1 MNNCTYRLT
10 LPNGEERE
18 IKGKAAM
25 KAFLV
30 QEGMA
35 TFFPNGF
42 NPNAST
48 LATTDLN
55 AMFNDVLAEEIAK
68 DEAKAQ
74 KQRAPKAPAKPRT
87 ASQAAASAAKNT
99 AAALVNAIDGL
110 SALFGQT
117 PPTDGTI
124 NLNSGIPV
132 KIDAETYAKAKPLF
146 QQAIAN
152 LGDAGSDLKEAMR
165 AVVRMVL
172 DKSGIQAARNMQP
185 YVVQFIEDVQNERQA
200 TNGEQDVPSAT
211 DNLESDS
218 SQPGTER
225 AVVYPVQGD
234 AGAVPGN
241 AGSPGGSA
249 NREAGG
255 GQPGG
260 AGLSTGGAAAG
271 GERGDFGVYRGDPAA
286 VAARVASGADF
297 SERGSDVGFDGV
309 RNDPIP
315 AAEVDRVAVTGNDRL
330 TKERLQRQA
339 DATPVKPGDLENV
352 KATLPYLL
360 EGQQEDVFKAETRFA
375 KPDGYGMLF
384 TNGTGTGKTF
394 TGLGVVK
401 RMTRQG
407 RGNILI
413 VVPDEKI
420 MDDWR
425 DSGKALGLDITPL
438 ADTKDAGKGLV
449 VTTYA
454 NLGQNDAL
462 ARRQWDMVV
471 ADEAHELMKSAD
483 GKVTTYLANLR
494 AITHHPDGASQ
505 RHTML
510 NRKDIDALAKISE
523 QITANTKILNNTDT
537 MEEMMTSV
545 RAENTRL
552 QKEADA
558 LAAKLREASD
568 AVRAEVASMQGD
580 KRARLLA
587 LSATPFAYEFTV
599 DWANGY
605 LFDYNEGQASDRTE
619 FRGYNQGSNKDRFF
633 MTHFGYSMRYNK
645 LTKPDPS
652 KVDTGL
658 LQRNFN
664 THLRKTGALSS
675 RMLDVQAD
683 YDRRFVLVDSA
694 IGNQIDDALNWISEK
709 RREAGREDMG
719 FATLGDLI
727 NEKFDHLSRRYLL
740 EAIKATEVV
749 PIVRQHMALGRK
761 VVVFHDYK
769 KGGGFNPFDI
779 KMPGNASES
788 ASAEEVKALNNFRA
802 AVAEF
807 RSKFKTLVNAPLGT
821 LDSPIEVF
829 KREFPDVLLVNGDEK
844 KSALL
849 DRYKKFQDDAS
860 GPQVMLVQS
869 AKNKGWSGHDTTGK
883 HQRVLI
889 NLGQPTAPTTAIQ
902 QEGRIYRTGQVTDAI
917 MRYLNTG
924 TSWEKTAFAQTIAGR
939 ASAAENLGMG
949 EQARALKDSFISAFE
964 ESDSF
969 PPGHDGEGKGGKER
983 DKLSNAVLTAY
994 DRAKTY
1000 YWATQKKNSKTK
1012 AQEGKDYFATPEP
1025 VGYKMA
1031 EWLDLRGGESSLE
1044 PSAGHGAIARW
1055 LPENTNRTAIE
1066 PSNPLRARL
1075 AMAMDASR
1083 DRLVDG
1089 TFEEHAIVNK
1099 YDGIAMNPPF
1109 GVGGKTAIEHLTKAA
1124 NHLRDGGRIV
1134 ALIPTGPAADKRFD
1148 QWMYGESERPSKPI
1162 FSSEAA
1168 GEIHRGDTVEYSH
1181 QGYEWKIVVSGI
1193 ETSKGIT
1200 NGAGRPT
1207 KFLKGKNPL
1216 GLDGGGLVDN
1226 LINLPEGASIKV
1238 TPGPRTETYR
1248 AAENL
1253 YMVGEVKLPSATF
1266 ERAGTNVA
1274 TRIVIIDKQTDG
1286 SRAPQQT
1293 RNIDLSNATDIKELF
1308 DRLEEM
1314 SMPPRVMTQAQQAQ
1328 ANADKAQAPSQPVAP
1343 QVKTPKAANPDAVG
1357 TVDRGD
1363 AEIIEHVTKKGKT
1376 LRGIIKTDLLREEA
1390 EKIDPYTFRKDGGWF
1405 IRQEYLKPEGGDIAF
1420 SRKDESPL
1428 AQEVREAAAA
1438 LDAANEMG
1446 DAMDRADPD
1455 TITLEDFMSAGEA
1468 RMNAEKAM
1476 VEALARAPDDG
1487 FAVEGLTPDGR
1498 MLVVTPSASEPGR
1511 WQLTRFGRDGE
1522 PWGDTRFNTKEMAL
1536 KYMVEEAIP
1545 SSLRHVDAAFS
1556 RGAGNAYAGVNWVE
1570 SADQSA
1576 ATIVA
1581 NAIRADNQNQPGT
1594 YAYTIVEPARGRLG
1608 AGFGNS
1614 GAARAQNLT
1623 DAVSRKA
1630 REFGAAFGRRVVF
1643 VRPDRGS
1650 PSFFNGF
1657 ILAKSDPNT
1666 IYVNINADVNLM
1678 SILGHEFYEGL
1689 LVQNPKLHNWFVNET
1704 LRHIKDGA
1712 LDTYFEKLK
1721 RSGDKQDFHGKFKEL
1736 LADFTGDALADPEF
1750 RRSLEQTDQSKFRQL
1765 IRAFRNFLIQTLSKM
1780 RARVTGSGLTGD
1792 KALGSEQYFKDVQA
1806 LRDVLR
1812 KVIQQ
1817 SNSGG
1822 NLKTYL
1828 ENGGAMFSRGAESQK
1843 VVDDAE
1849 TASELRQEG
1858 LDTRVQTASG
1868 KTWAFDRFAEA
1879 GIQKGSA
1886 TQAMKDAVS
1895 LTGLDLGLKVEISD
1909 DLPDAVPMSYDHQ
1922 ADVVYVNRTFAH
1934 SPRWQMAQWM
1944 AEEVLHALDSA
1955 RPGRMLSAN
1964 AAAFDFNS
1972 GSIANEVAEHF
1983 AANGPLSDW
1992 LAYPLAQKSMTQSVV
2007 KAELF
2012 ARLGVIYFGQ
2022 PKLLRRHLP
2031 KAYEAYHE
2039 TFNLGSL
2046 TGGGDADQSLSAEV
2060 HRARNPVW
2068 NPKAGGRYGN
2078 DPQAQRGD
2086 AESRGERSA
2095 DPGLERLY
2103 SKLRKNFGASRLG
2116 GIVQFSQ
2123 SLTRSTNKA
2132 TAQDFKA
2139 NGDFDPANPD
2149 IRYSRMAPD
2158 DTASQAWQ
2166 APSLEDAS
2174 HKLAWD
2180 NMTYALQDKLIDT
2193 KRVVQAIQEAG
2204 GELKDQTDVYLQ
2216 EELYHARVSHKS
2228 QEFVQKE
2235 LTPMV
2240 QALSSK
2246 GIELPDFETYLHAR
2260 HAPEANRVMKE
2271 RNPNEAEIEAKKKV
2285 VYAQLQAL
2293 GSMLKDE
2300 GAPAKEKARVQRLF
2314 NQMAGKLELLA
2325 QVKPW
2330 TGSEEDRQ
2338 KLSGMSDDEARAV
2351 MAKLTPEQA
2360 RNMAEVAAMFD
2371 AIVKKN
2377 RQEMVDYDLEDQDT
2391 VDGWGQMFKFYVPLM
2406 REDDGNTQGTGQGF
2420 SIKGRE
2426 TKSRT
2431 GSTRKV
2437 VDIVANLAMQRERL
2451 IVRGEKNRVSQA
2463 LVGLASANPNPD
2475 FWKVGAPDMERKY
2488 DPRTNSVKLVAN
2500 PNYKNLP
2507 NVVTAKLRGAD
2518 GKVSEVAVV
2527 FNEDDNRAKRMA
2539 ESLKNLDGQTLEGL
2553 WAKSATITR
2562 YLAAMSTQYNP
2573 FFGVINLA
2581 RDVQGAAIYLDG
2593 TPLADKKKQVAASGV
2608 KAVIDIYRAARADR
2622 KNQPHTGEWGQWWDM
2637 FQEDGGPT
2645 GYRDIFKDSNERT
2658 KAIAKTMNPDAW
2670 MESAFGKVATANGL
2684 LKDPASV
2691 AKKGGGW
2698 VFDWLSDYNLAM
2710 ENGIRVATYR
2720 AAVESGMSRQRA
2732 AALAK
2737 NITVNF
2743 NRKGQMAL
2751 KTGALYAFFNAAV
2764 QGTARMGEA
2773 LITME
2778 PGKPKTMRLSPLGKK
2793 VVYGGMLLGSMQ
2805 AALLA
2810 AAGFDDENPPDFV
2823 RERNL
2828 IIPTGGGRFVTIPM
2842 PLGLHVF
2849 PGIGRHLTEFTLSG
2863 GKEPQKRVIDMT
2875 AMMFSSFYPLGGA
2888 GMSLQTFAPTFFD
2901 PIVALKE
2908 NKDYAGRPIA
2918 RESMD
2923 PNVPGHEL
2931 TRTTATW
2938 FSQGVSELINRVTG
2952 GDKYVAGVVSPT
2964 PDQIDYLIGQATGGV
2979 GRELLKFA
2987 QTGQALA
2994 TGEELPMH
3002 KVPLLGRFFG
3012 SANGGASQ
3020 SGPFYAKV
3028 NEAKRLDRQIDGL
3041 REDGQ
3046 TAKAMELQRSNAY
3059 LLAKARVA
3067 DSQVTRLRREK
3078 RQLLEKGAPRAQVQ
3092 EVERRMSE
3100 AMRRF
3105 NEATAN

>member
-1 MNNCTYRLT
+1 MSCTYTLT
-10 LPNGEERE
+10 LPNGEVRT
-18 IKGKAAM
+18 IIGKAAM

-30 QEGMA
+30 QEGMSL
-35 TFFPNGF
+35 FYPNGF

-48 LATTDLN
+48 LATPDLN
-55 AMFNDVLAEEIAK
+55 TMFNDVLAEEIAK

-74 KQRAPKAPAKPRT
+74 KQRASKAPAKPRT
-87 ASQAAASAAKNT
+87 AAQATKSAAKNT

-110 SALFGQT
+110 GALFGQT
-117 PPTDGTI
+117 PPADGTI

-152 LGDAGSDLKEAMR
+152 LGNAGSDLKEAMR

-172 DKSGIQAARNMQP
+172 DKFGIQAARNMQP

-225 AVVYPVQGD
+225 TMVYPVQGD

-241 AGSPGGSA
+241 AGSSGGPA
-249 NREAGG
+249 NREAGS

-260 AGLSTGGAAAG
+260 TGLSAGGAAAS

-286 VAARVASGADF
+286 VAARVATGADF

-315 AAEVDRVAVTGNDRL
+315 AAEVDRVAVTSNDRL

-339 DATPVKPGDLENV
+339 DAIPIKPGDLENV
-352 KATLPYLL
+352 RTTLPYLL
-360 EGQQEDVFKAETRFA
+360 EGQQEDVAKAETRFA

-394 TGLGVVK
+394 TGLGVIK
-401 RMTRQG
+401 RMVRQG
-407 RGNILI
+407 KDSILV

-425 DSGKALGLDITPL
+425 DSGKALGLSIAPL

-494 AITHHPDGASQ
+494 AITHHPDGAYQ

-510 NRKDIDALAKISE
+510 NRKDIDALREISSKIE
-523 QITANTKILNNTDT
+523 GNIKILNNTDT
-537 MEEMMTSV
+537 MEAMVTSV
-545 RAENTRL
+545 RAENARL

-558 LAAKLREASD
+558 LAAKLREAMES
-568 AVRAEVASMQGD
+568 VRAEVDSMQGD
-580 KRARLLA
+580 KRARLLS

-645 LTKPDPS
+645 LTKPDAS

-664 THLRKTGALSS
+664 TYLRKTGALSS

-709 RREAGREDMG
+709 RREASRENMG

-769 KGGGFNPFDI
+769 KGGGFNPFDV
-779 KMPGNASES
+779 KVPGNVAADATPEQ
-788 ASAEEVKALNNFRA
+788 AQAFNDFRA

-807 RSKFKTLVNAPLGT
+807 RSQFRTLVNAPLGT

-844 KSALL
+844 KTALL

-902 QEGRIYRTGQVTDAI
+902 QEGRIYRTGQVTDAV

-924 TSWEKTAFAQTIAGR
+924 TTWEKIAFAQTIAGR

-949 EQARALKDSFISAFE
+949 EQARALKDSFIAAFE

-969 PPGHDGEGKGGKER
+969 PPGHEGEGKGGKER
-983 DKLSNAVLTAY
+983 DKLSNAALTAY
-994 DRAKTY
+994 DRAKTF
-1000 YWATQKKNSKTK
+1000 YWTTQKKNSKTK

-1031 EWLDLRGGESSLE
+1031 EWLRLRGGESSLE

-1066 PSNPLRARL
+1066 PSNTLRARL
-1075 AMAMDASR
+1075 AMAMDTSR

-1109 GVGGKTAIEHLTKAA
+1109 GVGGKTAIEHLAKAA

-1134 ALIPTGPAADKRFD
+1134 ALIPTGPTADKRFD
-1148 QWMYGESERPSKPI
+1148 QWMYGESERPAKPLYI
-1162 FSSEAA
+1162 DPNH
-1168 GEIHRGDTVEYSH
+1168 GPIYKGDTLTLTGFGELR
-1181 QGYEWKIVVSGI
+1181 KIVVDKVDGRADGPRYVRDANTPPGSAI
-1193 ETSKGIT
+1193 NITAISKVEST
-1200 NGAGRPT
+1200 
-1207 KFLKGKNPL
+1207 
-1216 GLDGGGLVDN
+1216 
-1226 LINLPEGASIKV
+1226 
-1238 TPGPRTETYR
+1238 GPRTETYR

-1274 TRIVIIDKQTDG
+1274 TRIVIIDKQID
-1286 SRAPQQT
+1286 SKRAPQET
-1293 RNIDLSNATDIKELF
+1293 RNIDLSNAKDINELF
-1308 DRLEEM
+1308 NRLEEM
-1314 SMPPRVMTQAQQAQ
+1314 TMPQRVMTREQQAQ
-1328 ANADKAQAPSQPVAP
+1328 ADAEKAQQAPAKPVTTPA
-1343 QVKTPKAANPDAVG
+1343 KTPKAANPDAVG

-1376 LRGIIKTDLLREEA
+1376 LRGIVKTDLLREEA

-1405 IRQEYLKPEGGDIAF
+1405 IRQEYLKPEDSGASSPDVYRTSRFGGSAQPKLSQKAVEQAVAAATRGIPGNPVIKVFLTPESAGLDSPFSGIPKGATLNDGSVFIFSDAAQSRIDVFETVFHELFHRGSKVRFEKNIDYITTMLDIAA
-1420 SRKDESPL
+1420 SDPLVQQGVIKWKKSEDGIAKLDEFQEKGAMTGARL
-1428 AQEVREAAAA
+1428 A
-1438 LDAANEMG
+1438 NY
-1446 DAMDRADPD
+1446 
-1455 TITLEDFMSAGEA
+1455 
-1468 RMNAEKAM
+1468 
-1476 VEALARAPDDG
+1476 EALA
-1487 FAVEGLTPDGR
+1487 
-1498 MLVVTPSASEPGR
+1498 
-1511 WQLTRFGRDGE
+1511 
-1522 PWGDTRFNTKEMAL
+1522 
-1536 KYMVEEAIP
+1536 VEEALAEMAEKVMAGAYRDPETTLQGIARFLANVMERWGMKDLARWLNTRTLAETERFVMETVLMAGGRSNQFTTAVIP
-1545 SSLRHVDAAFS
+1545 GLSGGGLNSVSKITVFDWF
-1556 RGAGNAYAGVNWVE
+1556 
-1570 SADQSA
+1570 
-1576 ATIVA
+1576 
-1581 NAIRADNQNQPGT
+1581 
-1594 YAYTIVEPARGRLG
+1594 GRLG
-1608 AGFGNS
+1608 SKSGNPRQ
-1614 GAARAQNLT
+1614 GVL
-1623 DAVSRKA
+1623 DAVSA
-1630 REFGAAFGRRVVF
+1630 LNVPFNGRVV
-1643 VRPDRGS
+1643 
-1650 PSFFNGF
+1650 
-1657 ILAKSDPNT
+1657 
-1666 IYVNINADVNLM
+1666 
-1678 SILGHEFYEGL
+1678 E
-1689 LVQNPKLHNWFVNET
+1689 
-1704 LRHIKDGA
+1704 
-1712 LDTYFEKLK
+1712 
-1721 RSGDKQDFHGKFKEL
+1721 
-1736 LADFTGDALADPEF
+1736 
-1750 RRSLEQTDQSKFRQL
+1750 
-1765 IRAFRNFLIQTLSKM
+1765 
-1780 RARVTGSGLTGD
+1780 
-1792 KALGSEQYFKDVQA
+1792 
-1806 LRDVLR
+1806 
-1812 KVIQQ
+1812 
-1817 SNSGG
+1817 
-1822 NLKTYL
+1822 
-1828 ENGGAMFSRGAESQK
+1828 
-1843 VVDDAE
+1843 DAE
-1849 TASELRQEG
+1849 LGPTTPAALNTANGDIHFNPIFKL
-1858 LDTRVQTASG
+1858 TR
-1868 KTWAFDRFAEA
+1868 
-1879 GIQKGSA
+1879 
-1886 TQAMKDAVS
+1886 
-1895 LTGLDLGLKVEISD
+1895 
-1909 DLPDAVPMSYDHQ
+1909 
-1922 ADVVYVNRTFAH
+1922 
-1934 SPRWQMAQWM
+1934 AQWAQVM
-1944 AEEVLHALDSA
+1944 AEEVMHAVDVVGNDLSVTSTSSRLAGGGDIRGEVDKVFASGEGLAEFLSYPLDPNY
-1955 RPGRMLSAN
+1955 R
-1964 AAAFDFNS
+1964 
-1972 GSIANEVAEHF
+1972 
-1983 AANGPLSDW
+1983 LSD
-1992 LAYPLAQKSMTQSVV
+1992 ARIN
-2007 KAELF
+2007 AELF
-2012 ARLGVIYFGQ
+2012 ARLAVLYHGDQALMRRQLPISYEAFNDLFGSTLLGPESRVLRDVRAAGATRSGNRSSAQRQGSGVNGGAVSSNQVRGPDSGLDALRQAIADIFGARAGGGVISD
-2022 PKLLRRHLP
+2022 RRI
-2031 KAYEAYHE
+2031 ES
-2039 TFNLGSL
+2039 NW
-2046 TGGGDADQSLSAEV
+2046 QQ
-2060 HRARNPVW
+2060 
-2068 NPKAGGRYGN
+2068 
-2078 DPQAQRGD
+2078 QA
-2086 AESRGERSA
+2086 
-2095 DPGLERLY
+2095 
-2103 SKLRKNFGASRLG
+2103 GASPEA
-2116 GIVQFSQ
+2116 
-2123 SLTRSTNKA
+2123 A
-2132 TAQDFKA
+2132 T
-2139 NGDFDPANPD
+2139 
-2149 IRYSRMAPD
+2149 
-2158 DTASQAWQ
+2158 WQ
-2166 APSLEDAS
+2166 APSLEDKS
-2174 HKLAWD
+2174 HKFAWD

-2193 KRVVQAIQEAG
+2193 KRVVQAIQDAG
-2204 GELKDQTDVYLQ
+2204 RELKDQTDVYLQ

-2228 QEFVQKE
+2228 QGFVQQE

-2240 QALSSK
+2240 KALASK
-2246 GIELPDFETYLHAR
+2246 GIDLPDFETYLHAR

-2426 TKSRT
+2426 VKSRT

-2488 DPRTNSVKLVAN
+2488 DPRTNSVKLVTD
-2500 PNYKNLP
+2500 PNYKNKD

-2518 GKVSEVAVV
+2518 GKVQEVAVV

-2553 WAKSATITR
+2553 YAAAAPITR
-2562 YLAAMSTQYNP
+2562 YLASMSTQYNP
-2573 FFGVINLA
+2573 VFGVVNLA
-2581 RDVQGAAIYLDG
+2581 RDLQGAAVNLAG
-2593 TPLADKKKQVAASGV
+2593 TPLADKKGKIAWQAKNALV
-2608 KAVIDIYRAARADR
+2608 DIYRAARADR
-2622 KNQPHTGEWGQWWDM
+2622 KNEAHTGEWTQWWDM

-2645 GYRDIFKDSNERT
+2645 GYRNVFQDSAERT
-2658 KAIAKTMNPDAW
+2658 KAITNTMDPDAW
-2670 MESAFGKVATANGL
+2670 MESAFGKVVTVNGL
-2684 LKDPASV
+2684 LKDPMRV
-2691 AKKGGGW
+2691 AEKGGGF
-2698 VFDWLSDYNLAM
+2698 VLDWLSDYNLAM
-2710 ENGIRVATYR
+2710 ENAIRVSTYR
-2720 AAVESGMSRQRA
+2720 SAVESGMTRQRA
-2732 AALAK
+2732 ASLAK

-2743 NRKGQMAL
+2743 NRKGQVGL
-2751 KTGALYAFFNAAV
+2751 KMGALYAFFNAAV
-2764 QGTARMGEA
+2764 QGTARMGKA
-2773 LITME
+2773 LVTME

-2793 VVYGGMLLGSMQ
+2793 VVYGGMLMGAIQ
-2805 AALLA
+2805 AVALA

-2823 RERNL
+2823 RERNT
-2828 IIPTGGGRFVTIPM
+2828 IIPIGGGRFITIPM

-2849 PGIGRHLTEFTLSG
+2849 PGIGRHLTEFALSG
-2863 GKEPQKRVIDMT
+2863 GKEPQKRAI
-2875 AMMFSSFYPLGGA
+2875 AMLGMMADTFNPIGNA
-2888 GMSLQTFAPTFFD
+2888 GMSMQTLLPTALD
-2901 PIVALKE
+2901 PLAALVE

-2918 RESMD
+2918 RTSMD

-2938 FSQGVSELINRVTG
+2938 ISQGVSELINWATG
-2952 GDKYVAGVVSPT
+2952 GDKYVAGVFSPT
-2964 PDQIDYLIGQATGGV
+2964 PDQIDYLVGQATGGV
-2979 GRELLKFA
+2979 GRELLKLT
-2987 QTGQALA
+2987 QTGQALT

-3002 KVPLLGRFFG
+3002 KVPLLGRFVG
-3012 SANGGASQ
+3012 TANGSASQ

-3028 NEAKRLDRQIDGL
+3028 TEAKRLDRRIDGL
-3041 REDGQ
+3041 REDGD
-3046 TAKAMELQRSNAY
+3046 TAKAMELQRSNSY